1 MTNYISRCGVGVVQ
15 LYIDI
20 FAEAYEVL
28 LCTGCR
34 YRPRPV
40 KNN

>member
-20 FAEAYEVL
+20 FAEDYKVL
-28 LCTGCR
+28 FCTR
-34 YRPRPV
+34 YRSRRRPD
-40 KNN
+40 

>member
-20 FAEAYEVL
+20 FSEAYKVL
-28 LCTGCR
+28 FCTGYRSRCR
-34 YRPRPV
+34 PD
-40 KNN
+40 